1 MPNTSIR
8 GHFVWHE
15 LMTSDT
21 KSAERFYARVV
32 GWTPEAWGQDPS
44 YKMWMAGGRPMGGL
58 MGIPRG
64 EGTPPPPQ
72 WFCYIGTPDVDA
84 TVRQAVE
91 LGGKVMK
98 PAQDLPTVG
107 RFAFLFDPQG
117 AAFAAFTP
125 APSSMPRNAG
135 EPGLADFS
143 WHELATTNW
152 QAAWDFYSKLFGWQ
166 KTSAMDMGPQGTY
179 QMFGLD
185 GRVLGGMYSSTAL
198 PGPPSWLRRGRR
210 QASGRHDR
218 QRSDGGSRRRLDRDG
233 ARSSGRRVRRALEE
247 TRSRG
252 GGRPEGE
259 RRGAEAS
266 DVTGAQDRSQAR
278 DDQGKAGQ
286 EASSG
291 EAIRYEAEAREAF
304 GAQVA
309 DQAAA
314 LTVPARIPCDVT
326 LSCPDA
332 PPPGDGLLPP
342 ARGRGA
348 TRSRGA

>member
-185 GRVLGGMYSSTAL
+185 GRVLGGMYSSTVL
-198 PGPPSWLRRGRR
+198 PGPPSWLPYALVPDSKRAAAVVKQVGGTIVNGPMEVPGGDWIVMGRDPQGVAFAVHSKKPAAAAAAAPKASGAARRR
-210 QASGRHDR
+210 QTSPAPKT
-218 QRSDGGSRRRLDRDG
+218 
-233 ARSSGRRVRRALEE
+233 ARKRA
-247 TRSRG
+247 TTKA
-252 GGRPEGE
+252 RP
-259 RRGAEAS
+259 
-266 DVTGAQDRSQAR
+266 AR
-278 DDQGKAGQ
+278 K
-286 EASSG
+286 
-291 EAIRYEAEAREAF
+291 R
-304 GAQVA
+304 
-309 DQAAA
+309 AAA
-314 LTVPARIPCDVT
+314 KRSGTKRKPARR
-326 LSCPDA
+326 S
-332 PPPGDGLLPP
+332 
-342 ARGRGA
+342 ARKPR
-348 TRSRGA
+348 TNWRR